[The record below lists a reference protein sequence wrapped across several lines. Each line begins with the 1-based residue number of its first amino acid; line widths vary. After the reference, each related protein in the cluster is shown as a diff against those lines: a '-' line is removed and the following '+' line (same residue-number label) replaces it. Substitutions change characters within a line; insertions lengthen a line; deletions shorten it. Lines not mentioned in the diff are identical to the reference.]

1 MFIAITMNHIRAVT
15 AWAGA
20 HGALANLNLVTYE
33 LEVKT
38 RNRYFT
44 LHPQFLARM
53 DGRLMHVPQLIPEVT
68 GFIGWLPYRPLR
80 WSLASDKLV
89 FKKRLAESGLPTP
102 HMWPTPREATAA
114 FVLKHSVGSFGKEL
128 AGPFHPGQE
137 PDAAQA
143 RALARQGA
151 AGSLYAESFV
161 HGTNVK
167 VWFWGDRAFHA
178 QLHPYPVVHGNGRQ
192 TIAELADARLKD
204 IQQSWADYPEKE
216 AVAQALAYQGLD
228 LNTVLPPDLSAWLDY
243 RYGRRFAADAATEEE
258 DNFLRHMP
266 ASQTAQVEAAG
277 QWIAAE
283 LRQELNAPVLCSL
296 DGVLDADGKIWWLE
310 ANSNPMF
317 PPTGYPPMF
326 STLFG
331 TPLSAPEP
339 APATV
344 PVDRM
349 APDMPRE
356 PPNSSAMPAMRPA
369 GIALHPDADR
379 RIAA

>member
-1 MFIAITMNHIRAVT
+1 
-15 AWAGA
+15 
-20 HGALANLNLVTYE
+20 
-33 LEVKT
+33 
-38 RNRYFT
+38 
-44 LHPQFLARM
+44 
-53 DGRLMHVPQLIPEVT
+53 
-68 GFIGWLPYRPLR
+68 
-80 WSLASDKLV
+80 
-89 FKKRLAESGLPTP
+89 
-102 HMWPTPREATAA
+102 
-114 FVLKHSVGSFGKEL
+114 
-128 AGPFHPGQE
+128 
-137 PDAAQA
+137 
-143 RALARQGA
+143 
-151 AGSLYAESFV
+151 
-161 HGTNVK
+161 
-167 VWFWGDRAFHA
+167 
-178 QLHPYPVVHGNGRQ
+178 
-192 TIAELADARLKD
+192 
-204 IQQSWADYPEKE
+204 
-216 AVAQALAYQGLD
+216 
-228 LNTVLPPDLSAWLDY
+228 
-243 RYGRRFAADAATEEE
+243 
-258 DNFLRHMP
+258 
-266 ASQTAQVEAAG
+266 VEAAG